1 MQVFSRIPGPL
12 GELLLTAEE
21 GALTGVWFEGQHEP
35 CGKRDDAAL
44 AEARRQLEAWFEG
57 RLRAFD
63 LPLAPRGTPFQQ
75 RVWEE
80 IRRIPFGATRSYGE
94 LARLLGRPSAARAV
108 GGATGRNPLS
118 IVVPC
123 HRVVGSQGTLVGY
136 GGGLERKRFLLE
148 LEGILVP

>member
-1 MQVFSRIPGPL
+1 MEVFSRIPSPL

-21 GALTGVWFEGQHEP
+21 GFLTGVWFEGQHEP

-57 RLRAFD
+57 RLRSFD
-63 LPLAPRGTPFQQ
+63 LPLAPRGTPFQK

>member
-1 MQVFSRIPGPL
+1 MEVFSRIPSPL

-44 AEARRQLEAWFEG
+44 VEARRQLEAWFEG
-57 RLRAFD
+57 RLRSFD
-63 LPLAPRGTPFQQ
+63 LPLAPRGTPFQK

-123 HRVVGSQGTLVGY
+123 HRVIGSQGTLVGY
-136 GGGLERKRFLLE
+136 GGGLERKRFLLQ
-148 LEGILVP
+148 LEGILLP

>member
-1 MQVFSRIPGPL
+1 MEVFSRIPSPL

-44 AEARRQLEAWFEG
+44 VEARRQLEAWFEG
-57 RLRAFD
+57 RLRSFD
-63 LPLAPRGTPFQQ
+63 LPLAPRGTPFQK

-123 HRVVGSQGTLVGY
+123 HRVTGSQGTLVGY
-136 GGGLERKRFLLE
+136 GGGLERKRFLLQ
-148 LEGILVP
+148 LEGILLP

>member
-1 MQVFSRIPGPL
+1 MEVFSRIPSPL

-35 CGKRDDAAL
+35 CGRRDDAAL
-44 AEARRQLEAWFEG
+44 VEARRQLEAWFEG
-57 RLRAFD
+57 RLRSFD
-63 LPLAPRGTPFQQ
+63 LPLAPRGTPFQK

-123 HRVVGSQGTLVGY
+123 HRVIGSQGTLVGY
-136 GGGLERKRFLLE
+136 GGGLERKRFLLQ
-148 LEGILVP
+148 LEGILLP

>member
-1 MQVFSRIPGPL
+1 MEVFSRIPSPL

-35 CGKRDDAAL
+35 CGRRDDAAL
-44 AEARRQLEAWFEG
+44 VEARRQLEAWFEG
-57 RLRAFD
+57 RLRSFD
-63 LPLAPRGTPFQQ
+63 LPLAPRGTPFQK

-123 HRVVGSQGTLVGY
+123 HRVTGSQGTLVGY
-136 GGGLERKRFLLE
+136 GGGLERKRFLLQ